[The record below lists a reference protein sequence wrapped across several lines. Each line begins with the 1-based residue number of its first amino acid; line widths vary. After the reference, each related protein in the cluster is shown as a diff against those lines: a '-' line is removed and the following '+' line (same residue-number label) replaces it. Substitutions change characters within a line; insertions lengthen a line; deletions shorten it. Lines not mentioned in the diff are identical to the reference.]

1 MGNNEMSKQEQGAV
15 AVIFAGGVGRRMCN
29 DATPKQF
36 IKVDEVPILIHTLQ
50 VFQNHPQIEKI
61 YLVMVAT
68 HLDYTAKLV
77 AQYGISKVAA
87 VVPGGESG
95 LDSIYRGL
103 QAARAENPADTV
115 VLIHDGVRP
124 IVSDKVISANIEAV
138 ERHGAAA
145 TCFPS
150 FETVLISRDGVR
162 LGEIPTREHVYKAQA
177 PQSFYLGDIIAAHDK
192 LRAGSGYG
200 SLVDSCSVYRAAGGE
215 VFMVQGNYGNIK
227 VTRPE
232 DVYILKGLLKYRDA
246 MQAIGLDE

>member
-1 MGNNEMSKQEQGAV
+1 MPISENETSGAV

-50 VFQNHPQIEKI
+50 VFQNHPQVERI
-61 YLVMVAT
+61 YLVMVAS
-68 HLDYTAKLV
+68 HLDYTRKLV
-77 AQYGISKVAA
+77 ERHGITKVAA

-138 ERHGAAA
+138 GRHGCAV
-145 TCFPS
+145 TCFPAY
-150 FETVLISRDGVR
+150 ETILVSEN
-162 LGEIPTREHVYKAQA
+162 GEVPESIPDRSLLYKAQA
-177 PQSFYLGDIIAAHDK
+177 PQSFRLGDIMAAHDA
-192 LRAGSGYG
+192 LRNGQGYG
-200 SLVDSCSVYRAAGGE
+200 GLVDSCSVFRAAGRE
-215 VFMVQGNYGNIK
+215 LHMVRGNYGNIK
-227 VTRPE
+227 VTCPE

-246 MQAIGLDE
+246 MQALGMEE

>member
-1 MGNNEMSKQEQGAV
+1 MPISDNETSGAV

-50 VFQNHPQIEKI
+50 VFQDHPQIEKI

-95 LDSIYRGL
+95 LDSIFCGL
-103 QAARAENPADTV
+103 QAARAENPADTA

-124 IVSDKVISANIEAV
+124 IVSAKVISANIEAV
-138 ERHGAAA
+138 KRHGCAI
-145 TCFPS
+145 TCFPA
-150 FETVLISRDGVR
+150 FETILVSGDG
-162 LGEIPTREHVYKAQA
+162 ETPEDIPDRAKLYKAQA
-177 PQSFYLGDIIAAHDK
+177 PQSFRLGEIVAAHEK
-192 LRAGSGYG
+192 LRGGGGYG
-200 SLVDSCSVYRAAGGE
+200 CLVDSCSVYRAVGHG
-215 VFMVQGNYGNIK
+215 VHMVRGNYGNIK
-227 VTRPE
+227 VTCPE

-246 MQAIGLDE
+246 MQAMGLED

>member
-1 MGNNEMSKQEQGAV
+1 MPISENESSGAV

-36 IKVDEVPILIHTLQ
+36 IKVDEVPILIHTLR

-61 YLVMVAT
+61 YLVMVAS
-68 HLDYTAKLV
+68 HLDHTAKLV
-77 AQYGISKVAA
+77 AQYGISKVATI
-87 VVPGGESG
+87 VPGGESG

-103 QAARAENPADTV
+103 QAAQAENPADTV

-150 FETVLISRDGVR
+150 FETVLISQDGVR
-162 LGEIPTREHVYKAQA
+162 LGEIPIREHVYKAQA

-192 LRAGSGYG
+192 LRAESGYG
-200 SLVDSCSVYRAAGGE
+200 NLVDSCSVYRAAGGE
-215 VFMVQGNYGNIK
+215 VYMVQGNYGNIK

-232 DVYILKGLLKYRDA
+232 DVYILKGLLKYREA